1 MNEIVMMQPL
11 RITYRRKTR
20 RRAGMALMLCL
31 FVMSVCF
38 ALMLNIY
45 DTATLQM
52 SALRNTVDY
61 SKALYLANA
70 AAHDALQ
77 QLEANFSWNTGISS
91 TTFPIGSSSSYSAT
105 VANGSGSTVVV
116 TATGISGTTTRK
128 VQITVKQGT

>member
-1 MNEIVMMQPL
+1 
-11 RITYRRKTR
+11 
-20 RRAGMALMLCL
+20 MALMLCL

-91 TTFPIGSSSSYSAT
+91 TTFPIGSTSTYTAT
-105 VANGSGSTVVV
+105 VASGSGGTVVV
-116 TATGISGTTTRK
+116 TATGVSGTTTRK